1 MAEYDNEKSG
11 VAFYNDYKTT
21 DKQPTYRG
29 TLTINNVEYKQAVWE
44 KVAKSG
50 KKYLSFSYEKA
61 DEPKRAAP
69 TPEPEPDTSSDE
81 LDDHIPF

>member
-11 VAFYNDYKTT
+11 VAFYNDYKKT

-29 TLTINNVEYKQAVWE
+29 TLQINGIKYKQAVWE

-50 KKYLSFSYEKA
+50 KKYLSFSYELEADDANARNQKPVEAKSLA
-61 DEPKRAAP
+61 DEI
-69 TPEPEPDTSSDE
+69 DDE
-81 LDDHIPF
+81 IPF